1 MQPQLSSTSAYGLPA
16 ELQGHF
22 GINKDYFGKLLC
34 KDFSSIT
41 THVTSNDVDKIKNA
55 YDASHRIR
63 EFEIGLY
70 WQRLNYLWAITA
82 VFFAGWGVIVFK
94 ILEDVDKSDPFLYYS
109 VSLISIFGSILAIF
123 TNFIVNAGKHW
134 QTVWE
139 YHITRL
145 EPFISGSLYAMKFKP
160 NGNSKQPSISKTLEL
175 FNRFILFFWF
185 GSAIV
190 FAIAPFK
197 NDDAMVQWIQI
208 GIYVIV
214 VGAFWL
220 ISKNVTKK
228 NTYKVDL
235 MN

>member
-1 MQPQLSSTSAYGLPA
+1 MIPPSSSSYGLPP
-16 ELQGHF
+16 ELQVHF
-22 GINKDYFGKLLC
+22 GINKDYFGKLLS

-41 THVTSNDVDKIKNA
+41 TQVSATDVDKITKA
-55 YDASHRIR
+55 YEASHRIR
-63 EFEIGLY
+63 EFEISLY

-94 ILEDVDKSDPFLYYS
+94 ILEDVDKSGPLLYYS

-134 QTVWE
+134 QAVWE
-139 YHITRL
+139 YHLTRL

-160 NGNSKQPSISKTLEL
+160 NGKAKQPSISKALEL

-185 GSAIV
+185 SSALIFAIV
-190 FAIAPFK
+190 PVR

-208 GIYVIV
+208 VVYVIF

-220 ISKNVTKK
+220 ISKNVTEQR
-228 NTYKVDL
+228 TYKVKLDS
-235 MN
+235 